1 MDVSTHE
8 IATKSLEV
16 ENDFSSASHAL
27 STMVYETTQ
36 EATETYTI
44 PTRYYKDTVTLLAAN
59 TNTYYVYWEIIEATL
74 QSYNLD
80 LYKQKLCFRVENT
93 QGQSLVEFES
103 PFDLGEYFFTIN
115 AEDMDICVKMG
126 LIRDNQFVEIMHSNV
141 LHTFS
146 STIKLPDFSNEVWLE
161 KNPSYMKII
170 QSHLEEI
177 NNVESSTSNIKQ
189 FERLLFFSD
198 MLEKRKSSSS
208 FLGLNND

>member
-1 MDVSTHE
+1 M
-8 IATKSLEV
+8 
-16 ENDFSSASHAL
+16 
-27 STMVYETTQ
+27 
-36 EATETYTI
+36 
-44 PTRYYKDTVTLLAAN
+44 
-59 TNTYYVYWEIIEATL
+59 
-74 QSYNLD
+74 YNLD